1 MSAVVSYGRSLV
13 TTNAVRSAPRLA
25 IPTVIRADWGARR
38 SATERRVDPRPAT
51 VPAPQPSV
59 GDTRVSRW
67 VSGHE
72 TPPRDGEEGCR
83 GGFWAAEAQIRECRM
98 GERSSVM
105 GEAPTG
111 RSPAVT
117 NDQPALPRSDTG
129 ATPARQRRAPA
140 RNESRAARRVSGG
153 EGFQVAFPSQAG
165 AWRSPRQRLPSRPPM
180 RNNPS
185 EKVSADLRSH
195 VATFGRLHPAT

>member
-111 RSPAVT
+111 RSPALT
-117 NDQPALPRSDTG
+117 NDQPALPLRNQRPNRRGTNGTNG
-129 ATPARQRRAPA
+129 AGQF
-140 RNESRAARRVSGG
+140 RAARDVLWTERFDGDSGH
-153 EGFQVAFPSQAG
+153 VAGLGGPLF
-165 AWRSPRQRLPSRPPM
+165 QRLPSRPPH
-180 RNNPS
+180 NVTPS
-185 EKVSADLRSH
+185 EKVRQN
-195 VATFGRLHPAT
+195 VATGARLHPST